1 MEGYSYLF
9 IFISQDIGPAGP
21 RILDYRDLTAKYG
34 LDLVA
39 GTWLLMPY
47 SGAATHAMVCR
58 LSKCLGEQWPFP
70 LPGINDLE
78 ECQART
84 DYMDITSRGPKRAMA
99 ETYSKYSSVYS
110 PDSVSAIIAVGRD
123 ALLHFFLICF
133 QDTGP
138 ALSTGKVTEF
148 TAVSGAFRGAPAN
161 TNNLPQTLEGIWDA
175 TFFTYKDKAA
185 TETLFFDWFIP
196 EPRVTPL
203 PNKTPVLQ
211 RLAPFFPTLAGDSVF
226 GVVLSRPQDQDFDI
240 LNIIEKPGWVF
251 DLQIVKV
258 KEGQEERFQELRRK
272 VVSRAANIRDVERVY
287 TFEVD
292 RDILTDEKAFLKEE
306 TEGIELTIISYS
318 SPGARQ
324 DSTLTYDWLM

>member
-1 MEGYSYLF
+1 M
-9 IFISQDIGPAGP
+9 
-21 RILDYRDLTAKYG
+21 R
-34 LDLVA
+34 
-39 GTWLLMPY
+39 
-47 SGAATHAMVCR
+47 
-58 LSKCLGEQWPFP
+58 
-70 LPGINDLE
+70 
-78 ECQART
+78 
-84 DYMDITSRGPKRAMA
+84 
-99 ETYSKYSSVYS
+99 VY
-110 PDSVSAIIAVGRD
+110 PV
-123 ALLHFFLICF
+123 
-133 QDTGP
+133 
-138 ALSTGKVTEF
+138 
-148 TAVSGAFRGAPAN
+148 
-161 TNNLPQTLEGIWDA
+161 
-175 TFFTYKDKAA
+175 
-185 TETLFFDWFIP
+185 
-196 EPRVTPL
+196 

-324 DSTLTYDWLM
+324 RPYTLQPT